1 MGVKREIEKFVHNI
15 EKNILS
21 FSLNKCVADIY
32 TLFNYLEKKNVYL
45 YDNELS
51 KKILICLFPIVPR
64 LSLHLN
70 ETLFKSNNFKRWP
83 IIDEKLLIENKIKL
97 PIQIHGK
104 LITTIDA
111 LKGYSEKDILKSI
124 YQLDKIKNKIQNKK
138 VIKVINVQDKIINII
153 VN

>member
-1 MGVKREIEKFVHNI
+1 M
-15 EKNILS
+15 
-21 FSLNKCVADIY
+21 
-32 TLFNYLEKKNVYL
+32 
-45 YDNELS
+45 
-51 KKILICLFPIVPR
+51 PR

-83 IIDEKLLIENKIKL
+83 IIDEKLLIENEIKL